1 MTSQTQEVKAIR
13 QRNLTNKWNITSEI
27 FFFKN
32 HAENEARRIVPDRFV
47 FKKNF
52 IQGQNKW
59 PAP

>member
-1 MTSQTQEVKAIR
+1 MEYNIR
-13 QRNLTNKWNITSEI
+13 NI
-27 FFFKN
+27 FFRN

-47 FKKNF
+47 FQKNF